1 MSAQKPAIKLQI
13 ENGILSTE
21 LGETEVQLGRHG
33 DSLIT
38 PIKITMPIN
47 NDLWVH
53 DGDDICFE
61 VVFTL
66 EGKEIGR
73 IPITALATVNKIGFG
88 EMWLRMLGRF
98 LLK

>member
-1 MSAQKPAIKLQI
+1 
-13 ENGILSTE
+13 LSTE

-66 EGKEIGR
+66 DSLTYYVKPR
-73 IPITALATVNKIGFG
+73 IINKSDQKII
-88 EMWLRMLGRF
+88 E
-98 LLK
+98 LLC